1 MQEYP
6 LFNLSENILLL
17 VKDDKES
24 FLSQS
29 HLWVKNKPKQKVT
42 KTLHVVPS
50 PKKFFTYLSWFK
62 VEFELMFLFSVSPQA
77 LKYLK

>member
-6 LFNLSENILLL
+6 LFNLNKNILLL
-17 VKDDKES
+17 AKNDKES

>member
-6 LFNLSENILLL
+6 LFNLNKNILLL
-17 VKDDKES
+17 AKDDKES

-50 PKKFFTYLSWFK
+50 PKKFFIYLSWFK

>member
-17 VKDDKES
+17 DKDDKEN

-29 HLWVKNKPKQKVT
+29 HFWVKNKAKQKVT
-42 KTLHVVPS
+42 KTLYVLPS
-50 PKKFFTYLSWFK
+50 PKNFYTYLSWCK

-77 LKYLK
+77 LKCLK